1 MMNKK
6 NVLKGT
12 HTPDNGEN
20 EDNTTNPTET
30 DTEYAQGT
38 HPHSKANLK
47 PWKPKQSGNP
57 LGRPSHAKLKKMLK
71 EVGDEVLLDWTGK
84 KELGKYKD
92 LLLKS
97 IWEKAIKGNN
107 IKYVQLLIWLGV
119 LDD

>member
-12 HTPDNGEN
+12 QSPDIE
-20 EDNTTNPTET
+20 EVKDNTTNSKET
-30 DTEYAQGT
+30 DTAYAQGT
-38 HPHSKANLK
+38 HPHSKANLR

>member
-1 MMNKK
+1 MNKK

-12 HTPDNGEN
+12 QSPDIEEIKG
-20 EDNTTNPTET
+20 NTTNSKEIEPR
-30 DTEYAQGT
+30 YSQGT

-47 PWKPKQSGNP
+47 PWSKGQSGHA